1 MLGPYN
7 SIGNFFFLWV
17 ISNKEKLW
25 NELYIVALEPHIH
38 THNPASGHLN
48 LFRFPFNSIGPPNC
62 FSKEREVQQL
72 LKGRPARFGFT
83 RFCSS
88 STRMH
93 SLVPPSDPGLRD
105 PPLHGPPT
113 NAVIE
118 NIRDHSTITEQLL
131 PIILLLRDPHN

>member
-1 MLGPYN
+1 M
-7 SIGNFFFLWV
+7 
-17 ISNKEKLW
+17 
-25 NELYIVALEPHIH
+25 
-38 THNPASGHLN
+38 
-48 LFRFPFNSIGPPNC
+48 
-62 FSKEREVQQL
+62 
-72 LKGRPARFGFT
+72 KGRPARFGFT

-131 PIILLLRDPHN
+131 PIILLLRAGSPQLIYLPVHGGALSRIGGRVGAVERLKRGWGIESTIGSDRASPDKRTREGTKQRPYPTVGKGGRHS

>member
-48 LFRFPFNSIGPPNC
+48 
-62 FSKEREVQQL
+62 
-72 LKGRPARFGFT
+72 
-83 RFCSS
+83 
-88 STRMH
+88 
-93 SLVPPSDPGLRD
+93 
-105 PPLHGPPT
+105 PL
-113 NAVIE
+113 
-118 NIRDHSTITEQLL
+118 
-131 PIILLLRDPHN
+131 